1 MKKKGAKSH
10 ASKESRDLQAVVT
23 PQAYEELVME
33 NQALLSELELAY
45 TNMEMILEE
54 SSKEKKIAYDELQ
67 KKFEALE
74 ELYNQL
80 SKKENMLIHLEKL
93 SSIGQFITEL
103 IHELRSP
110 LTAIS
115 FHAQLGK
122 MKDVAE
128 DIKESFRVIENHV
141 DGMSNLLDR
150 FRAMAY
156 KGKEDFQIFDLNGNL
171 VKCIETIEII
181 KPKGM
186 NIRLDLCDQKLMV
199 KGDPYQI
206 TQIFLNIAKNAFD
219 AMKDHGNELIV
230 KTEKIHSE
238 FARESEKIGCIHC
251 QQNKEWNK
259 ILNRTSHLA
268 LAHFID
274 HGKGMPQELLK
285 QVFEPF
291 FTTKGR
297 GEGTGLGLSICSDIA
312 LRHGG
317 NLAIKSE
324 EGKGCT
330 FQFLIPL
337 EVEQS
342 K

>member
-1 MKKKGAKSH
+1 MPRRG
-10 ASKESRDLQAVVT
+10 SRDSEAVGT

-74 ELYNQL
+74 ELYHEL

-115 FHAQLGK
+115 FHAQLGR
-122 MKDVAE
+122 MKEVPE
-128 DIKESFRVIENHV
+128 DIKESYRVIENHV
-141 DGMSNLLDR
+141 DGMSHLLDR

-156 KGKEDFQIFDLNGNL
+156 KGKEDFQIFDLNRNV
-171 VKCIETIEII
+171 VKCLETIEII

-186 NIRLDLCDQKLMV
+186 NIRLDLCDQQLMI

-206 TQIFLNIAKNAFD
+206 NQIFLNLAKNAFD
-219 AMKDHGNELIV
+219 AMKDRGNEFTV
-230 KTEKIHSE
+230 KTEKIASKSL
-238 FARESEKIGCIHC
+238 RESEKIGGTHC
-251 QQNKEWNK
+251 QQDKEWNK
-259 ILNRTSHLA
+259 ILNRTSHFA
-268 LAHFID
+268 VAHFID
-274 HGKGMPQELLK
+274 RGKGMPQALMK
-285 QVFEPF
+285 KIFEPF

-317 NLAIKSE
+317 DLAVQSD

-337 EVEQS
+337 EGD
-342 K
+342 KPT